1 MKIYNCK
8 GNNEVLK
15 NIVVVKSLLKSLSQ
29 YQKDDQP
36 PCKVQMHL
44 LFEHKNHTPSK
55 FFIKHIFEYNW
66 TKFKSRIIIC

>member
-1 MKIYNCK
+1 MKLYNYK

-15 NIVVVKSLLKSLSQ
+15 KHCGCDITVKVIESIS
-29 YQKDDQP
+29 KDDQP

-55 FFIKHIFEYNW
+55 FFIKHIFKYNW
-66 TKFKSRIIIC
+66 TKSKSRIIIC